1 MAKASQPLALQK
13 KILVIDDDPGV
24 LVLVA
29 TVLEAEGFSV
39 QTARTSKMAL
49 QRARACEFDLILL
62 DLMLPDADGVIL
74 HGKLKNLF
82 PGIESRTIFMTGFT
96 SQEPVI
102 AYLESL
108 GAGFLHKPFLPVDLV
123 RAVAKLT

>member
-1 MAKASQPLALQK
+1 MANESRRLPMQK

-24 LVLVA
+24 LDLVTA
-29 TVLEAEGFSV
+29 ILEGQGFLV
-39 QTARTSKMAL
+39 ETAGTSKMAL
-49 QRARACEFDLILL
+49 HLARGCDYDLVLL

-74 HGKLKNLF
+74 HSKLKKLS
-82 PGIESRTIFMTGFT
+82 PGIEGRTIFMTGFT

-108 GAGFLHKPFLPVDLV
+108 GAGFLHKPFLPDDLV
-123 RAVAKLT
+123 KAVRKVT

>member
-1 MAKASQPLALQK
+1 MAKVRQALAPPK
-13 KILVIDDDPGV
+13 KILVIDDDPGL

-29 TVLEAEGFSV
+29 TVLEAEGYSV
-39 QTARTSKMAL
+39 QTAKTSKTAL
-49 QRARACEFDLILL
+49 QKARACEFDLVLL

-74 HGKLKNLF
+74 HGKLKKLS

-96 SQEPVI
+96 SQGPVI

-108 GAGFLHKPFLPVDLV
+108 GAGFLHKPFLPADLV
-123 RAVAKLT
+123 KAVGKLT